1 MQWQQDP
8 HQNARDST
16 VVPHISSY
24 ITDPN
29 VASDY
34 HYEVPCLHSV
44 NFACCRHGKQND
56 QRSSDHSQNTVSLCI
71 SFPVMW
77 TVYIAI
83 TMNNESTRVEYDS
96 SKQFVSSIQDSLNV
110 ATSKHCQLDKPT
122 VPVRQHLAVF
132 VFGISWIML
141 KCDIFMSKLTSG
153 KLRIAESS
161 TVIVFRKAWFGLFC
175 TLLDKIDWFDCNHR
189 CSSLARSWSK
199 ARGEW
204 AVFPRRDMVT
214 NLSCCITISTENQ
227 HDSAK
232 KKLAILKLERKQ
244 QIHNVKDPLALVSGL
259 LPFLVALECG
269 NTNERKENEASKSP
283 DSVLCWLNP

>member
-1 MQWQQDP
+1 MHFLSCDV
-8 HQNARDST
+8 DSLHCHNNEQRINT
-16 VVPHISSY
+16 GGIWLIKTICV
-24 ITDPN
+24 
-29 VASDY
+29 
-34 HYEVPCLHSV
+34 LHSD
-44 NFACCRHGKQND
+44 F
-56 QRSSDHSQNTVSLCI
+56 
-71 SFPVMW
+71 
-77 TVYIAI
+77 
-83 TMNNESTRVEYDS
+83 
-96 SKQFVSSIQDSLNV
+96 LNV

-132 VFGISWIML
+132 VFVISLIML

-204 AVFPRRDMVT
+204 AVFPRRGHGYKPIIVHN
-214 NLSCCITISTENQ
+214 NLHRKPTRLPQ
-227 HDSAK
+227 
-232 KKLAILKLERKQ
+232 KKLAISKLERKQ

-269 NTNERKENEASKSP
+269 KH
-283 DSVLCWLNP
+283 

>member
-1 MQWQQDP
+1 MPAIKSEGPHPGNAPPLYIPGRIRLPVHLGWKHTTTFRQCISVSLNSLQVASVLKVLIKWGPSKMQLLAAAKCQNLSVVKFQMQWQQDP

-29 VASDY
+29 VVSDY

-44 NFACCRHGKQND
+44 NFAFCRHGKQND
-56 QRSSDHSQNTVSLCI
+56 QRSSDHSQNTVSLCT

-83 TMNNESTRVEYDS
+83 KMNNESTRVEYDS
-96 SKQFVSSIQDSLNV
+96 SKQFVSSIQDFLNV

-132 VFGISWIML
+132 VFVISLIML

-189 CSSLARSWSK
+189 CSNLARSWSK
-199 ARGEW
+199 ARG
-204 AVFPRRDMVT
+204 
-214 NLSCCITISTENQ
+214 
-227 HDSAK
+227 
-232 KKLAILKLERKQ
+232 
-244 QIHNVKDPLALVSGL
+244 
-259 LPFLVALECG
+259 
-269 NTNERKENEASKSP
+269 
-283 DSVLCWLNP
+283 